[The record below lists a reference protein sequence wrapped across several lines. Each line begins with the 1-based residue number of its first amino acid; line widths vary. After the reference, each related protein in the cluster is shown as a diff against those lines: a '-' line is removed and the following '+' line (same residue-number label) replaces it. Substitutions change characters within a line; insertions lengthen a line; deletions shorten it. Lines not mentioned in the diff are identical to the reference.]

1 MRMLLVEDDGDLA
14 DGLLRAL
21 RAPGHAVD
29 HVADG
34 EEADSL
40 LRHEPYDLV
49 VLDLGLPNRDGLDVL
64 KALRGR
70 GTPVPVLILTARD
83 ALDHRIAGLDL
94 GADDYLAKPFALP
107 ELEARVRALLRR
119 AAGRASCRIVHGRI
133 ALDTRARRVTVD
145 DQPIELPRRELCVLE
160 VLLSRAG
167 EVLSK
172 EQIANQL
179 FSFDDEAGL
188 SSIELYVHRLRKRL
202 APAGLEIRTVRG
214 LGYYVERP

>member
-1 MRMLLVEDDGDLA
+1 MRILLVEDDADLA

-29 HVADG
+29 HLCDG
-34 EEADSL
+34 EEAEQL
-40 LRHEPYDLV
+40 LRHDSFDLV
-49 VLDLGLPNRDGLDVL
+49 VLDLGLPGRDGLDVL
-64 KALRGR
+64 KGLRAR
-70 GTPVPVLILTARD
+70 GNAVPVQVLTARD
-83 ALDHRIAGLDL
+83 ALDQRIAGLDL

-119 AAGRASCRIVHGRI
+119 GAGQASSRIVHGRV

-145 DQPIELPRRELCVLE
+145 GAPVELPRRELCVLE
-160 VLLSRAG
+160 VLLTRAG

-188 SSIELYVHRLRKRL
+188 ASIELYVHRLRKRL

>member
-1 MRMLLVEDDGDLA
+1 MRILLVEDDADLA

-29 HVADG
+29 HLRDG
-34 EEADSL
+34 EEADLL
-40 LRHEPYDLV
+40 LRHEPFDLV
-49 VLDLGLPNRDGLDVL
+49 VLDLGLPGRDGLDVL
-64 KALRGR
+64 KGLRAR
-70 GTPVPVLILTARD
+70 GNAVPVLVLTARD
-83 ALDHRIAGLDL
+83 ALDQRIAGLDL

-119 AAGRASCRIVHGRI
+119 GSGRASSRIVHGRV

-145 DQPIELPRRELCVLE
+145 GAPVELPRRELCVLE
-160 VLLSRAG
+160 VLLTRAG

-179 FSFDDEAGL
+179 YSFDDEAGL
-188 SSIELYVHRLRKRL
+188 TSIELYVHRLRKRL
-202 APAGLEIRTVRG
+202 APAGLDIRTVRG